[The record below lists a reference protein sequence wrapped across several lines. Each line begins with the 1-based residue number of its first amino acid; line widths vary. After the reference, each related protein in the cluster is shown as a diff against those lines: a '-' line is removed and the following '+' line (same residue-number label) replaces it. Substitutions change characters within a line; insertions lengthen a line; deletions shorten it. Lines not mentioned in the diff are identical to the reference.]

1 MLYLIRVSRQVSW
14 EFTFKMLKLSC
25 WQYIATERRVP
36 TGNGEANF
44 LIYLGQIF
52 VDGQRIEVPVFVG
65 QLPEKDRVILGYQAF
80 ELFYITLDNKQDL
93 ATLEVK

>member
-1 MLYLIRVSRQVSW
+1 
-14 EFTFKMLKLSC
+14 MLKLSC